1 MNVDLRD
8 YASRYYAKTK
18 VNKKQKIILKI
29 KYKIGT
35 LAFEQNMLL

>member
-1 MNVDLRD
+1 MCITINYRD
-8 YASRYYAKTK
+8 
-18 VNKKQKIILKI
+18 VKIILKI